1 MTNNRNKYF
10 KLREMM
16 NNRILVNTKDKM
28 PKWKMNK
35 VEIIIVKIIALNA
48 NEGMIANT
56 YI

>member
-1 MTNNRNKYF
+1 MTNNPNKYF

-16 NNRILVNTKDKM
+16 NNRILVNTKDKIA
-28 PKWKMNK
+28 KWKMNK

>member
-1 MTNNRNKYF
+1 
-10 KLREMM
+10 M
-16 NNRILVNTKDKM
+16 NNRILVNTKDKIA
-28 PKWKMNK
+28 KWKMNK